1 MKTAAVVY
9 RSRTGTT
16 RRFAEEIGVFLRA
29 RGIETRVESI
39 GECDLAAL
47 AEVDYLLLGCWTNG
61 LLVTLQHPDGPWVE
75 FARALPPI
83 ERPRVGLFT
92 TYWLATGSMF
102 AKMRAELAGR
112 TPSTSL
118 ELRSRDGRLS
128 EANRRALEAFVGEP
142 EPPTPATEG

>member
-1 MKTAAVVY
+1 MRQAAVVY

-16 RRFAEEIGVFLRA
+16 RRFAEEIGAFLRTL
-29 RGIETRVESI
+29 GVESRVESI

-61 LLVTLQHPDGPWVE
+61 LYVILQHPDGPWVE

-83 ERPRVGLFT
+83 ARPRVGLFT
-92 TYWLATGSMF
+92 TYRFATGSMF
-102 AKMRAELAGR
+102 AKMRAKLAGR
-112 TPSTSL
+112 TPVPGL

-128 EANRRALEAFVGEP
+128 DANRRALEAFVAEQGSTAP
-142 EPPTPATEG
+142 VG